1 MNKIL
6 ISMDEENK
14 IEEQLEQLFWD
25 YWEGRKNTDNERDF
39 FKQSVRGFIKENFY
53 SVN

>member
-25 YWEGRKNTDNERDF
+25 YWENRKKADN
-39 FKQSVRGFIKENFY
+39 GCT
-53 SVN
+53 